1 MLNEAHKLAAT
12 GQHAALVDFLSDQ
25 PAPDVE
31 GSPGLALLLGIA
43 HGRLGND
50 SDAGCWVA
58 RALRQSRARGDR
70 AAETRALN
78 VSAAIA
84 LESGRVTEAAFD
96 FARAL
101 AEAERAGDHA
111 MVGRCS
117 NNLGI
122 IANMR
127 GDHGR
132 AIGSYT
138 MALAAF
144 QRADHRMGVAEALH
158 NLAITYRDQGNMEE
172 ALKIADLAVDK
183 AQGLGNLR
191 LTALARA
198 GRAEIRLLAGDAM
211 VARREIERVM
221 ETERR
226 IGNVVGEVQD
236 LRVLAGCLAAAGN
249 DVEAEA
255 TLRDVIERAQELH
268 RPYLAAQAQ
277 RDLARLLQRFGRTN
291 EAHSMAMRARA
302 RFEAL
307 GAEAEIAKLEDLCAA
322 E

>member
-1 MLNEAHKLAAT
+1 MLNDAHKLAAT
-12 GQHAALVDFLSDQ
+12 AQHAAVVEFLNDQ
-25 PAPDVE
+25 PAKDVE
-31 GSPGLALLLGIA
+31 QSPGLALLLGIA

-50 SDAGCWVA
+50 RDAGHWVE
-58 RALRQSRARGDR
+58 RALRQSRERGDR

-111 MVGRCS
+111 TVGRCS

-172 ALKIADLAVDK
+172 ALKTADLAVER
-183 AQGLGNLR
+183 AEGSGNLR
-191 LTALARA
+191 LMALARA

-211 VARREIERVM
+211 MARREIERVIA
-221 ETERR
+221 TERR
-226 IGNVVGEVQD
+226 IGSIVGEAQD
-236 LRVLAGCLAAAGN
+236 LRVLAGCLAAAGS

-255 TLRDVIERAQELH
+255 MLSEVIERAQELS

-277 RDLARLLQRFGRTN
+277 RDLARLLLRVGRAS

-302 RFEAL
+302 RFQAL